1 MQYHEYR
8 TTWNG
13 QRFDCRARTKSEARQ
28 IFKQMTATQVGVNS
42 QGGRILAVKSR
53 LRSKVRLTKAE

>member
-1 MQYHEYR
+1 MQYREYR

-28 IFKQMTATQVGVNS
+28 IFKQMTAVQVGANKL
-42 QGGRILAVKSR
+42 GGKIFAVSSR
-53 LRSKVRLTKAE
+53 LRSKVRLSKEA

>member
-1 MQYHEYR
+1 MQYRDYR

-13 QRFDCRARTKSEARQ
+13 QKLECRARTKSEARQ
-28 IFKQMTATQVGVNS
+28 IFKQMTGRPVGINS
-42 QGGRILAVKSR
+42 QGGRIFAVKSR